1 MTLQDYIDDPLNYIN
16 DSGFTI
22 SEAEEEGLIDIDV
35 ESLITDSISDM
46 GSHLGGHDNQTYWT
60 EFNGEKY
67 YIFRN

>member
-1 MTLQDYIDDPLNYIN
+1 
-16 DSGFTI
+16 
-22 SEAEEEGLIDIDV
+22 
-35 ESLITDSISDM
+35 M